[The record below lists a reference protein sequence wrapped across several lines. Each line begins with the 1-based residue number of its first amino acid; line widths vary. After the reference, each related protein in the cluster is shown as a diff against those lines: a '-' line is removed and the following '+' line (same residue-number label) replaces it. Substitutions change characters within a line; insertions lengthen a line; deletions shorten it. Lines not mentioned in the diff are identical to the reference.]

1 MQKSKLSQQR
11 VQADMTCLRRITTKP
26 HWPIV
31 WQNSIFQ
38 RTTEQNWKWNQK
50 NFWWSKSSNQDA
62 SELSTKP
69 MNSSTSWPPCEE
81 TKREKAELKSTHYS
95 KKLRSSVFNK
105 KLDKKEQELEIHL
118 RNCRK
123 ISTIGR
129 ARTSSQ
135 PWFLVLQ
142 SLTGNNRA
150 WRWTGNPKAE
160 TRGT

>member
-11 VQADMTCLRRITTKP
+11 VQADMTYLQQITTKP
-26 HWPIV
+26 HWPTF

-38 RTTEQNWKWNQK
+38 RTTEQNSKRNK
-50 NFWWSKSSNQDA
+50 KKFWWSKSSNQGA

-69 MNSSTSWPPCEE
+69 MNSSTSWPSCEE
-81 TKREKAELKSTHYS
+81 TKREKAELKSSHNS

-105 KLDKKEQELEIHL
+105 RLDKKEKELEIHL
-118 RNCRK
+118 RNWRE

-142 SLTGNNRA
+142 SLTRNNRA
-150 WRWTGNPKAE
+150 WRGTGNPKQE